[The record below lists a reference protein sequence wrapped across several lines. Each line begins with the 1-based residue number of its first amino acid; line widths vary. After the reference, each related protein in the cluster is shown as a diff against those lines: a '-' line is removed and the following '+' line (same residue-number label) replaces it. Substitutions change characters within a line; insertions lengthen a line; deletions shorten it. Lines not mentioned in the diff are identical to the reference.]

1 MKKLKALAYLILA
14 LIFALIIFW
23 TYPNL
28 NPLYPDGFAFDAFIV
43 TCFAVL
49 TLILSGAG
57 TLADVF
63 KNGPDRHKWHGRKSA
78 VLLVL
83 AVGPWVALAGIWIFS
98 SVLFHQTKYKEQMPQ
113 PETRKFTSDVQPLD
127 TTELRVVDEDLAKL
141 LADKKLGEKPALGS
155 QVVLGEPTIQK
166 VNGKLEWVVP
176 LEHSGFFKWL
186 SNMSGSAGYIVVSA
200 TDPRSVTYVDNYK
213 IKVQPNAYILDNLG
227 RHARLYGG
235 LFDGL
240 TDYSFEID
248 DSGHPYWVVTLYKNL
263 AGFSLPEANGAL
275 IIDAVTGQTNRY
287 SLSNIPQWVDRVQP
301 SDYIINQLNNRGSYI
316 HGIFNFSNQDKFQ
329 TSGDNAIV
337 YYNGHCDLFTGLTS
351 VGSDQSSIGF
361 VLVDMV
367 TKKPYLY
374 SISGATESA
383 AQQSA
388 EGKVQNLHY
397 TASYPL
403 ITNVD
408 GIATYFMTLKDAS
421 GLIKS
426 YAFVSVA
433 DYTTVGTG
441 ETVQDALDDYR
452 NNEKSNGSTS
462 GISAQSPQITVTGT
476 VERISQTTVDSNTV
490 YYVILKE
497 MPNKIFTAVPDD
509 GQELPITQPG
519 DKVKL
524 SYNKTDK
531 SVISV
536 SAFDNLE
543 FSQS

>member
-1 MKKLKALAYLILA
+1 MKKAKALAYLILA

-23 TYPNL
+23 AYPNL
-28 NPLYPDGFAFDAFIV
+28 NPLYPDGFAFDAFVV
-43 TCFAVL
+43 TCFALL
-49 TLILSGAG
+49 TLIFGGAG

-63 KNGPDRHKWHGRKSA
+63 KNGPHNRQWHGKRSVA
-78 VLLVL
+78 LLIVAIGPWIVL
-83 AVGPWVALAGIWIFS
+83 AAIGIFS
-98 SVLFHQTKYKEQMPQ
+98 SVLFHQTKYKDQMPQ

-127 TTELRVVDEDLAKL
+127 VSQLRVVDEDLAKL

-166 VNGKLEWVVP
+166 VNDKLEWVVP

-186 SNMSGSAGYIVVSA
+186 SNISGSAGYIVVSA
-200 TDPRSVTYVDNYK
+200 TDPRDVTYVDKYK

-248 DSGHPYWVVTLYKNL
+248 DSGRPYWVVTTYKNL
-263 AGFSLPEANGAL
+263 AGFSLPEADGAL
-275 IIDAVTGQTNRY
+275 IIDAATGHTERY
-287 SLSNIPQWVDRVQP
+287 SVSNIPKWVDRVQP
-301 SDYIINQLNNRGSYI
+301 TDFIIKQLSNRGKYI

-351 VGSDQSSIGF
+351 IGSDQSSIGF
-361 VLVDMV
+361 VLVNMV

-374 SISGATESA
+374 QISGATESA
-383 AQQSA
+383 AQKSA

-397 TASYPL
+397 AASYPL
-403 ITNVD
+403 ITNID

-452 NNEKSNGSTS
+452 NNEKSSGSTA
-462 GISAQSPQITVTGT
+462 GISAQSPQVTVTGT
-476 VERISQTTVDSNTV
+476 VERISQTSVDSNIV
-490 YYVILKE
+490 YYLILKE

-524 SYNKTDK
+524 TYNKTSK
-531 SVISV
+531 TVISV
-536 SAFDNLE
+536 TAFDNLE
-543 FSQS
+543 FTQN